1 MISSRTVRA
10 VVQRVAE
17 ASCRVSGET
26 VGAIGPGLVVLLGVG
41 VGDAETDADYLADKV
56 LNLRVFPDEAGQMNR
71 SVLDVSGGLLVVSQF
86 TLLGDVRKG
95 RRPSYSERG
104 PARGGEP
111 ALRALRVAAAAVGPP
126 RGHRRLPRLDGRRP
140 REPGPGHDP
149 PRLAKGLLT
158 MAALVRSRAVRVALR
173 VLAAAAGLLL
183 FVLALELLK
192 RGAGGVGPLLR
203 AAGVSGL
210 AGGLGAGWLG
220 ACLLLS
226 GSPVAAVALTLL
238 ASGTLTP
245 AETFGMISGSR
256 LGASFVVLVV
266 GVLEDL
272 RAGRREARSA
282 YIGVTAL
289 VATAVTYLPAMGLS
303 WLAFERGAL
312 DGLRLEGRD
321 LEGIVERLY
330 GPLLHAAS
338 ATLPRAA
345 LFAAGVVLLLLAFRA
360 FDRALPDLAAGHGPL
375 LPADHVAYRP
385 WFMFG
390 VGLATTVLTLSVSV
404 SISLLVPLAAR
415 GFVRRENVW
424 PYVLGANVTTLV
436 DTLFAGALVG
446 HPDSARMVALLMGSV
461 AALSLPPVFLFPD
474 AFSRRLDRVAS
485 MATGSARAVAVFVA
499 LLFAIPLALVALF

>member
-1 MISSRTVRA
+1 MAT
-10 VVQRVAE
+10 
-17 ASCRVSGET
+17 
-26 VGAIGPGLVVLLGVG
+26 
-41 VGDAETDADYLADKV
+41 
-56 LNLRVFPDEAGQMNR
+56 
-71 SVLDVSGGLLVVSQF
+71 
-86 TLLGDVRKG
+86 
-95 RRPSYSERG
+95 
-104 PARGGEP
+104 
-111 ALRALRVAAAAVGPP
+111 AAP
-126 RGHRRLPRLDGRRP
+126 
-140 REPGPGHDP
+140 
-149 PRLAKGLLT
+149 
-158 MAALVRSRAVRVALR
+158 SRAVAVALR
-173 VLAAAAGLLL
+173 LLAAVAGLLL

-192 RGAGGVGPLLR
+192 RGAGGVGPMLR

-210 AGGLGAGWLG
+210 AGGIGAGWIG

-238 ASGTLTP
+238 ASSTLTT

-282 YIGVTAL
+282 YVGVTAL

-303 WLAFERGAL
+303 WLALERGAL
-312 DGLRLEGRD
+312 SGLR
-321 LEGIVERLY
+321 LEGIVERIY

-338 ATLPRAA
+338 ALLPRPA
-345 LFAAGVVLLLLAFRA
+345 LFLAGVLLLLLAFKA
-360 FDRALPDLAAGHGPL
+360 FDRALPDLASGRGPL
-375 LPADHVAYRP
+375 LPADHVVYRP

-390 VGLATTVLTLSVSV
+390 VGLATTALTLSVSV

-424 PYVLGANVTTLV
+424 PYILGANVTTLV

-461 AALSLPPVFLFPD
+461 AILSLPPVFLCPG
-474 AFSRRLDRVAS
+474 AFGRTLDRIAS
-485 MATGSARAVAVFVA
+485 LATGSARAVAVFVA

>member
-1 MISSRTVRA
+1 M
-10 VVQRVAE
+10 
-17 ASCRVSGET
+17 
-26 VGAIGPGLVVLLGVG
+26 
-41 VGDAETDADYLADKV
+41 
-56 LNLRVFPDEAGQMNR
+56 
-71 SVLDVSGGLLVVSQF
+71 
-86 TLLGDVRKG
+86 
-95 RRPSYSERG
+95 
-104 PARGGEP
+104 
-111 ALRALRVAAAAVGPP
+111 
-126 RGHRRLPRLDGRRP
+126 
-140 REPGPGHDP
+140 
-149 PRLAKGLLT
+149 
-158 MAALVRSRAVRVALR
+158 VRVLS
-173 VLAAAAGLLL
+173 AAAGLLL

-210 AGGLGAGWLG
+210 AGGVGAGWLG

-238 ASGTLTP
+238 ASGNLTT

-266 GVLEDL
+266 GALEDV

-303 WLAFERGAL
+303 WLALEHGAL
-312 DGLRLEGRD
+312 AGLRLEGRD
-321 LEGIVERLY
+321 LEGLVERVF
-330 GPLLHAAS
+330 GPLLHTAS
-338 ATLPRAA
+338 LALPPPA
-345 LFAAGVVLLLLAFRA
+345 FFVTGIVLLLLAFRA
-360 FDRALPDLAAGHGPL
+360 FDRALPDLAARRGPL
-375 LPADHVAYRP
+375 LPADHVLYRP

-390 VGLATTVLTLSVSV
+390 VGLVTTALTLSVSV

-415 GFVRRENVW
+415 GYVRRENVW
-424 PYVLGANVTTLV
+424 PYILGANVTTLV

-461 AALSLPPVFLFPD
+461 ALLSLPVVLLFPE

-485 MATGSARAVAVFVA
+485 LATGSVRAIAIFVA
-499 LLFAIPLALVALF
+499 LLFAVPVALVALF

>member
-1 MISSRTVRA
+1 MAGTRRA
-10 VVQRVAE
+10 
-17 ASCRVSGET
+17 
-26 VGAIGPGLVVLLGVG
+26 P
-41 VGDAETDADYLADKV
+41 
-56 LNLRVFPDEAGQMNR
+56 
-71 SVLDVSGGLLVVSQF
+71 
-86 TLLGDVRKG
+86 
-95 RRPSYSERG
+95 
-104 PARGGEP
+104 
-111 ALRALRVAAAAVGPP
+111 RVAA
-126 RGHRRLPRLDGRRP
+126 
-140 REPGPGHDP
+140 
-149 PRLAKGLLT
+149 
-158 MAALVRSRAVRVALR
+158 VALR
-173 VLAAAAGLLL
+173 LLAAALGLLL

-210 AGGLGAGWLG
+210 AGGIGVGWLG

-238 ASGTLTP
+238 ASGTLTT

-256 LGASFVVLVV
+256 LGASFVVLVI

-282 YIGVTAL
+282 HIGVTAL
-289 VATAVTYLPAMGLS
+289 VATAVTYLPAMA
-303 WLAFERGAL
+303 LAWAALERGAL
-312 DGLRLEGRD
+312 AGLRLDGRD
-321 LEGIVERLY
+321 LEGVVERVY

-338 ATLPRAA
+338 MPPPV
-345 LFAAGVVLLLLAFRA
+345 LFVAGVGLLLLAFKA
-360 FDRALPDLAAGHGPL
+360 FDRALPDLASGGGPL
-375 LPADHVAYRP
+375 LPADHVVYRP

-390 VGLATTVLTLSVSV
+390 VGLATTALTLSVSV

-446 HPDSARMVALLMGSV
+446 HPDAARMVALLMGTV
-461 AALSLPPVFLFPD
+461 ALLSLPPVFLVPG
-474 AFSRRLDRVAS
+474 AFGRWLDHIAS
-485 MATGSARAVAVFVA
+485 LATSTARAVVVFVI

>member
-1 MISSRTVRA
+1 
-10 VVQRVAE
+10 
-17 ASCRVSGET
+17 
-26 VGAIGPGLVVLLGVG
+26 
-41 VGDAETDADYLADKV
+41 
-56 LNLRVFPDEAGQMNR
+56 
-71 SVLDVSGGLLVVSQF
+71 
-86 TLLGDVRKG
+86 
-95 RRPSYSERG
+95 
-104 PARGGEP
+104 
-111 ALRALRVAAAAVGPP
+111 
-126 RGHRRLPRLDGRRP
+126 
-140 REPGPGHDP
+140 
-149 PRLAKGLLT
+149 
-158 MAALVRSRAVRVALR
+158 MAALVRSRVAMVALR
-173 VLAAAAGLLL
+173 ILAAAAGLLL

-289 VATAVTYLPAMGLS
+289 VATAVTYLPAMGVS

-312 DGLRLEGRD
+312 AGLRLEGRD

-330 GPLLHAAS
+330 GPLLHAAP

-485 MATGSARAVAVFVA
+485 IATGSARAVAVFVA